1 MRTEGSVGWI
11 SGCRCES
18 NPVTVSYTHLVTLPL
33 VSYGGSS
40 ILSTFILFGVIQG
53 LYVLKRNEEEEE
65 EQQLDEAEG

>member
-1 MRTEGSVGWI
+1 MTKFIPSTG
-11 SGCRCES
+11 
-18 NPVTVSYTHLVTLPL
+18 VTLPL

-65 EQQLDEAEG
+65 EQQFDEAEG